1 MQSLPHT
8 AHDVPLIARVIE
20 IQSSSNFPL
29 RKLDNINSLETD
41 MLLIALWRSLYASFI
56 LRPIFNFF
64 FIRYKNFLNNN
75 LVNFSATRV
84 S

>member
-20 IQSSSNFPL
+20 FQSSSNFPL

-56 LRPIFNFF
+56 LRPIFNYFF
-64 FIRYKNFLNNN
+64 YQI
-75 LVNFSATRV
+75 
-84 S
+84 